1 MRIGAFFGR
10 PPLVSTFPSS
20 SDDVSSTVSSRRSSI
35 GELDIEMPLVETKP
49 TPLKNTDY
57 EKMFPSFFV
66 FENMEVAPINRFL
79 MSRQLHASL
88 PYSDFPQI
96 SIDGPVSIVK
106 EIFPSQKRKKRRI
119 LPPVRE
125 IVDQIHGT
133 LNAPI
138 DLTKKQDHSYSTR
151 LLEQIPIKILAF
163 REDVR
168 PPYQGTYTRPVSP
181 RLAAKISKNPFHRG
195 LPETDYNYDSEA
207 EWEEPTEGDDV
218 NTEDED
224 SESEADE
231 EEMDDF
237 LDDENDGNKRRMVV
251 GDMEPVCTGLCW
263 ESDTPLSNL
272 SKLHEYRI
280 DVLDDANSFP
290 IDPYTTEYWATP
302 TKSSS
307 RNPEIKTEGT
317 VRLMQPP
324 RLPLSSINTPNACV
338 NQGFLSASGPNAETS
353 STENTTNLAKVKR
366 RGAELGKPLKMVS
379 SDLLPAFKQAI
390 SGSDLTKAGLVE
402 VLKKQFPK
410 VSKDTIKDTLSAVA
424 SREGLK
430 EADKRW
436 ILTS

>member
-10 PPLVSTFPSS
+10 PPPTSTSPSS
-20 SDDVSSTVSSRRSSI
+20 PDDVSSTVFSRRSSI

-49 TPLKNTDY
+49 TLLKNTDY

-66 FENMEVAPINRFL
+66 FENMEVAPINRFF
-79 MSRQLHASL
+79 MSRQLHASSSSL
-88 PYSDFPQI
+88 LYSDFPQI
-96 SIDGPVSIVK
+96 SVDNAVPIVK

-119 LPPVRE
+119 LPPIRE
-125 IVDQIHGT
+125 IVNQIHGT
-133 LNAPI
+133 SNTPI
-138 DLTKKQDHSYSTR
+138 DLTKKQDYSYSTR

-263 ESDTPLSNL
+263 ESDTP
-272 SKLHEYRI
+272 
-280 DVLDDANSFP
+280 
-290 IDPYTTEYWATP
+290 
-302 TKSSS
+302 
-307 RNPEIKTEGT
+307 
-317 VRLMQPP
+317 
-324 RLPLSSINTPNACV
+324 
-338 NQGFLSASGPNAETS
+338 
-353 STENTTNLAKVKR
+353 
-366 RGAELGKPLKMVS
+366 
-379 SDLLPAFKQAI
+379 
-390 SGSDLTKAGLVE
+390 
-402 VLKKQFPK
+402 
-410 VSKDTIKDTLSAVA
+410 
-424 SREGLK
+424 
-430 EADKRW
+430 
-436 ILTS
+436 